1 MFPLKKPNRYPE
13 NVLQQATVSEAVPEI
28 RPPREEGIRMATAFF
43 SIETVHG
50 MEHICEV
57 YETLT
62 DTWIG
67 AD

>member
-1 MFPLKKPNRYPE
+1 MFPFEKLNRYPQE
-13 NVLQQATVSEAVPEI
+13 GQQKMTAIEVVAEGQPQG
-28 RPPREEGIRMATAFF
+28 EESQKMSLAFF

-57 YETLT
+57 YETVT
-62 DTWIG
+62 DSWIG

>member
-1 MFPLKKPNRYPE
+1 MFALKNPNRAPQEKY
-13 NVLQQATVSEAVPEI
+13 QQATVIETIAETEAEKGSKMP
-28 RPPREEGIRMATAFF
+28 MAFF
-43 SIETVHG
+43 NIETVHG

-57 YETLT
+57 YETVT